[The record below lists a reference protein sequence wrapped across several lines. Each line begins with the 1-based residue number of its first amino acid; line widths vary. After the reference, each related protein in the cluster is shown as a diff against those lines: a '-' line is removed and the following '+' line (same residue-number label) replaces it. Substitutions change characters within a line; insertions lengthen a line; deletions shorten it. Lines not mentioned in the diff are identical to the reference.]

1 MELWF
6 DLFEDLSTMA
16 AFIYCVQ
23 KAAEDA
29 IPEDIPYVD
38 MTNFEAALLV
48 SIFDYQN
55 EQKMGKYLEKKLVD
69 LFCAVRGPCDWPKTL
84 SLQLICAQFIRNSQI
99 SLYQT
104 MTKSKIH
111 IRLSQLQTS
120 LSLFVSSRPVNF
132 DSPLHHYLQRAK

>member
-55 EQKMGKYLEKKLVD
+55 EQKWENIWRKNLLIYFAQYV
-69 LFCAVRGPCDWPKTL
+69 GPATGLKP
-84 SLQLICAQFIRNSQI
+84 
-99 SLYQT
+99 
-104 MTKSKIH
+104 
-111 IRLSQLQTS
+111 
-120 LSLFVSSRPVNF
+120 
-132 DSPLHHYLQRAK
+132 